1 MSDTK
6 RKSFVFHQEDL
17 DWINPLILE
26 WADENEDKEKGDL
39 IAELL
44 QDYRKEKEQSAQ
56 NQERAQ
62 QLQEGATRIAKPL
75 QATLNPLRAGLR
87 KALDKFTEKTDS
99 LQLDGKVESAGTR
112 IDATLTKASTGIDKL
127 AGDTTQKLKELKKPK
142 E

>member
-62 QLQEGATRIAKPL
+62 QLQEGATRIAKPIK
-75 QATLNPLRAGLR
+75 ATNIGSTR
-87 KALDKFTEKTDS
+87 KRMRLFS
-99 LQLDGKVESAGTR
+99 R
-112 IDATLTKASTGIDKL
+112 
-127 AGDTTQKLKELKKPK
+127 
-142 E
+142 